1 MRRPNRARMLAT
13 RTCSDQLSL
22 PKEYISPLS
31 PSRPKE
37 CKFKISDHVNI
48 PTRDKE
54 MVTCIVNGSGGGSL
68 SQEVEEKDN
77 EVPLG
82 HIEVKQFQLCYVEP
96 IQTLKEQ
103 LALQEIALQNTITE
117 IKKENKIINGLQ
129 QQLLNGKQQLEL
141 EKQKLLEENADL
153 KSQLAQKTTENM
165 QLKRQLDET
174 SWKVSHNEITLTEE
188 ELGRGGWGTIKIG
201 IFREQRVA
209 VKQMYQVIMS
219 SDNLELIYR
228 EINTMATLRHPN
240 ILQFIGA
247 VLDDPSGNPMII
259 TEVMDTTLRNAYI
272 NRELT
277 PDPSCQ
283 PTLLTIMRDV
293 AAGLNYL
300 HCLHDPIIHRD
311 ISSSNVLLEY
321 KGHQKWKTKI
331 SDVGSANKAH
341 KAVTIA
347 AGAFVY
353 SAPESSKDIHKEL
366 TTKMD
371 SYSYG
376 ILLCEVMTCRFPDS
390 SVFKKMLIKILAM
403 SQDIHELIL
412 SCTNNYPEARPS
424 MKRIIERL
432 DICMKQF

>member
-1 MRRPNRARMLAT
+1 MP
-13 RTCSDQLSL
+13 SL
-22 PKEYISPLS
+22 E
-31 PSRPKE
+31 
-37 CKFKISDHVNI
+37 
-48 PTRDKE
+48 
-54 MVTCIVNGSGGGSL
+54 
-68 SQEVEEKDN
+68 DN
-77 EVPLG
+77 EQLLS
-82 HIEVKQFQLCYVEP
+82 HIEVKRVQSCNVEAK
-96 IQTLKEQ
+96 QTLKEQ
-103 LALQEIALQNTITE
+103 LALQEREFQIRIME
-117 IKKENKIINGLQ
+117 IKKENQKLIEIHQKSLER
-129 QQLLNGKQQLEL
+129 KQQLEV
-141 EKQKLLEENADL
+141 EKQKLLKENADL
-153 KSQLAQKTTENM
+153 QSQVAQKTIENM
-165 QLKRQLDET
+165 QLRRKLDET
-174 SWKVSHNEITLTEE
+174 SWKVSHNEINLTEE
-188 ELGRGGWGTIKIG
+188 ELGRGGWGAIKIG

-219 SDNLELIYR
+219 SDNLELIHR

-277 PDPSCQ
+277 PDPTCY

-321 KGHQKWKTKI
+321 KGRHKWKTKI
-331 SDVGSANKAH
+331 SDFGSANKAC

-347 AGAFVY
+347 PGAFVY
-353 SAPESSKDIHKEL
+353 SAPESSKDICKEQ

-376 ILLCEVMTCRFPDS
+376 ILLCEVMTCQFPDS
-390 SVFKKMLIKILAM
+390 SVFQEMLRNVFRM
-403 SQDIHELIL
+403 SRHIYELIL
-412 SCTNNYPEARPS
+412 SCIKKDPEARPS

-432 DICMKQF
+432 DICTKHLK

>member
-1 MRRPNRARMLAT
+1 M
-13 RTCSDQLSL
+13 
-22 PKEYISPLS
+22 
-31 PSRPKE
+31 
-37 CKFKISDHVNI
+37 
-48 PTRDKE
+48 
-54 MVTCIVNGSGGGSL
+54 
-68 SQEVEEKDN
+68 
-77 EVPLG
+77 
-82 HIEVKQFQLCYVEP
+82 
-96 IQTLKEQ
+96 
-103 LALQEIALQNTITE
+103 LQERVFQNQIAE
-117 IKKENKIINGLQ
+117 IKKENQKLIEI
-129 QQLLNGKQQLEL
+129 QQLLQDSNQQLEQ
-141 EKQKLLEENADL
+141 EKQTLIKENADL
-153 KSQLAQKTTENM
+153 QIQITQKGIEIM
-165 QLKRQLDET
+165 QLKRQLAET
-174 SWKVSHNEITLTEE
+174 TWKVSHNEITLTEE
-188 ELGRGGWGTIKIG
+188 ELGRGGWGVIKIG
-201 IFREQRVA
+201 IFQEQRVA

-272 NRELT
+272 NRELI

-331 SDVGSANKAH
+331 SDFGSANKAH

-353 SAPESSKDIHKEL
+353 SAPESSQDIIHKEQ

-371 SYSYG
+371 CYSYG
-376 ILLCEVMTCRFPDS
+376 ILLCEIMTCRFPDL
-390 SVFKKMLIKILAM
+390 SVFQEMLRQMFAM
-403 SQDIHELIL
+403 SRNIYELIL
-412 SCTNNYPEARPS
+412 SCIKKDPEARPS

-432 DICMKQF
+432 DICRKQI

>member
-1 MRRPNRARMLAT
+1 MGAKEPQIAIKDNSILIQTLRE
-13 RTCSDQLSL
+13 QLVL
-22 PKEYISPLS
+22 QEKEFCNKIAKLE
-31 PSRPKE
+31 KE
-37 CKFKISDHVNI
+37 NQNLNEEKQQ
-48 PTRDKE
+48 
-54 MVTCIVNGSGGGSL
+54 L
-68 SQEVEEKDN
+68 EVEN
-77 EVPLG
+77 
-82 HIEVKQFQLCYVEP
+82 KQ
-96 IQTLKEQ
+96 LKEQ
-103 LALQEIALQNTITE
+103 LDQI
-117 IKKENKIINGLQ
+117 
-129 QQLLNGKQQLEL
+129 
-141 EKQKLLEENADL
+141 
-153 KSQLAQKTTENM
+153 
-165 QLKRQLDET
+165 
-174 SWKVSHNEITLTEE
+174 SWKVSHKEITLTEE
-188 ELGRGGWGTIKIG
+188 ELGRGGWGAIKIG

-247 VLDDPSGNPMII
+247 VLDDPSCNHMII
-259 TEVMDTTLRNAYI
+259 TEVMDTTLKNAYI

-300 HCLHDPIIHRD
+300 HCLHVPIIHRD

-321 KGHQKWKTKI
+321 KGHHKWKTKI
-331 SDVGSANKAH
+331 SDFGSANKARQ
-341 KAVTIA
+341 AVTIA

-371 SYSYG
+371 CYSYG
-376 ILLCEVMTCRFPDS
+376 ILLCEVMTCQFPDS
-390 SVFKKMLIKILAM
+390 SVFQGMLRQMFAM
-403 SQDIHELIL
+403 SRHIYELIL
-412 SCTNNYPEARPS
+412 SCIKKDPDARPS

-432 DICMKQF
+432 DICVTQI